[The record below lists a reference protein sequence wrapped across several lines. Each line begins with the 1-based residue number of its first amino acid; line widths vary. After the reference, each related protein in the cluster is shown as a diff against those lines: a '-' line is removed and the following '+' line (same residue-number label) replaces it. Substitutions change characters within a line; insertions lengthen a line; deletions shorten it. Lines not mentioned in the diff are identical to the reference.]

1 MQYNS
6 INEEDPSAQTL
17 LYYDFYDPFIIAQ
30 KAKQVCYVPYP
41 KICVDKHGWCAVIKT
56 KPRGCVE
63 VVGIYENA
71 PKMKQ
76 ITKIEE
82 MIGLHD
88 ETHNDVTL
96 IKTIQ
101 VDTSVDKDYM
111 EES

>member
-1 MQYNS
+1 M
-6 INEEDPSAQTL
+6 
-17 LYYDFYDPFIIAQ
+17 
-30 KAKQVCYVPYP
+30 C
-41 KICVDKHGWCAVIKT
+41 
-56 KPRGCVE
+56 CVE
-63 VVGIYENA
+63 VVDIYEDA
-71 PKMKQ
+71 PYQDEEMTHVEQ

-88 ETHNDVTL
+88 ETHNDEEVDVTL